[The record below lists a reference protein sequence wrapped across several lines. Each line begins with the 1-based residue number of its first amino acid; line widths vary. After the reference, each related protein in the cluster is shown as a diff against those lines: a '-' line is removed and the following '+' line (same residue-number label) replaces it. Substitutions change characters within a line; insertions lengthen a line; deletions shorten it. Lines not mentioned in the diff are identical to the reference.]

1 MRTLLSKFQRSR
13 DERQFEKQTDASQS
27 DVALPSN
34 LPSSA
39 HQRSFVH
46 AIVGVRPSCS
56 SPDSRVHIHG
66 FSMVPRSPNILNI
79 TVRKDDIGRKNRDD
93 HSSTLFSPTA
103 ADHFAPTASA
113 RWWPS
118 HHSEQSK
125 NHLLM
130 KHVDNKP
137 IDSDDRGRE
146 ELHARNTG
154 ELNEDATSPSQ
165 DDHLLRLEESEC
177 SNWTGFEDTMV
188 AGDGNFVHHSLL
200 SLAMEED
207 IPALLEAM
215 HETFTCEFEDFHAES
230 PSCSSILAPNNVKK
244 AQKGRAKCR
253 QFASRK
259 QAPKFTR
266 IWMNCR
272 QWLKRNGKKEFKLTT
287 RHISGSLRQ
296 KRRTTEAC

>member
-1 MRTLLSKFQRSR
+1 
-13 DERQFEKQTDASQS
+13 
-27 DVALPSN
+27 
-34 LPSSA
+34 
-39 HQRSFVH
+39 
-46 AIVGVRPSCS
+46 
-56 SPDSRVHIHG
+56 
-66 FSMVPRSPNILNI
+66 
-79 TVRKDDIGRKNRDD
+79 
-93 HSSTLFSPTA
+93 
-103 ADHFAPTASA
+103 
-113 RWWPS
+113 
-118 HHSEQSK
+118 
-125 NHLLM
+125 M

-244 AQKGRAKCR
+244 ARKRAR
-253 QFASRK
+253 EVSSIRFEEAS
-259 QAPKFTR
+259 PKVYTYLDELSA
-266 IWMNCR
+266 MV
-272 QWLKRNGKKEFKLTT
+272 KKEWEEGVQIDYETYQRIVAAEAEDYRSMLTGLHT
-287 RHISGSLRQ
+287 WQEKTATKSEIDSLEEFDVDMPSSSFGNHSQ
-296 KRRTTEAC
+296 HTEETTLCT